1 MRWPSLMKF
10 RWSVTPPEAGPGPE
24 LCLVCNT
31 QEHRQ
36 PSTFL
41 RIVSPNEHNQLCKL
55 WIRPLLCLSLWAG
68 LCAEEIHIC
77 GEPAAIDFI
86 RELMYTTGEEV
97 EVGLGPAAQQNH
109 IIFFWLW
116 RYHSLFSALLWQVHT
131 YQRLTPFT
139 VLDQAVESLDNLR
152 PGDCIV
158 CFSKNDIYS
167 ISRQIEARGLECAVI
182 YGSLPPG
189 ECSRPS
195 RLSTFALR
203 QHGNGETNLVTV
215 SLPGTKLSQ
224 AKKFNDPD
232 DPCKILVATDAIGM
246 GLNL

>member
-1 MRWPSLMKF
+1 M
-10 RWSVTPPEAGPGPE
+10 
-24 LCLVCNT
+24 
-31 QEHRQ
+31 
-36 PSTFL
+36 
-41 RIVSPNEHNQLCKL
+41 
-55 WIRPLLCLSLWAG
+55 
-68 LCAEEIHIC
+68 CAEEIHIC
-77 GEPAAIDFI
+77 GEPAAIEFI

-97 EVGLGPAAQQNH
+97 EVRLYQLLHSKIWGFLSSSGN
-109 IIFFWLW
+109 IFA
-116 RYHSLFSALLWQVHT
+116 SSALLWQVHT

-152 PGDCIV
+152 EGDCIV

-189 ECSRPS
+189 ERPHS
-195 RLSTFALR
+195 SPLDTFALR
-203 QHGNGETNLVTV
+203 QHHNAVIV
-215 SLPGTKLSQ
+215 WLPGTKLSQ